1 MGREKPL
8 FQEVTFGLNE
18 GDKAAIIGRNG
29 TGKSTLLNVIAG
41 VLPADDGQITI
52 NKLSGVSYLSQNPEF
67 DGENT
72 IREHIFK
79 SESPKLKIINEYE
92 DLCDKMADG
101 LTNGQQSRF
110 DALTLEMDKGD
121 LWNYES
127 QIRSILGTLGINDLS
142 RKMNTLSGGMVK
154 KVALAQ
160 VLVEDTKL
168 LLLDEPT
175 NHLDIQTIYWLQNY
189 LHDTKRTVLM
199 VTHDRYFLDAVCNNI
214 YELAR
219 YHLKLYEGNYSTYLE
234 KKEIEAEIE
243 ENTERRIES
252 VLRFER
258 DWLRRGP
265 CARGT
270 KAKARIQRDM
280 QLINREKFAKDKGFQ
295 FEVAGRRL
303 GGKILELHGISKN
316 FQKGFAEG
324 GSLPLAP
331 TAGAFSA
338 TPSPGGTPPT
348 PQNCH
353 TDSELLRNSNS
364 KKIAL
369 SGQSFPVLK
378 DFSYTFSKGEKIGIF
393 GENGSGKSTLLNIIT
408 GNFPPDSGEVI
419 KGENTFF
426 GYYQQN
432 PVFKD
437 LNMTVLDYIKEAAD
451 VVQMNDGRT
460 LSASLFLKQ
469 FGFEGKIQHSML
481 STLSGGERKRVFLV
495 RLLISNPNF
504 LILDEPTNDFDIFT
518 MNILEEFL
526 LGYKGC
532 LLIVSHDRYFM
543 DKIADTMFI
552 MEEDGAVSGFV
563 GKCSEYLDYLEETEN
578 RKLKAESGKG
588 KAESLGKVSAETN
601 GLTNGS
607 SVSQTKNPMGEVSH
621 SQQSVAKS
629 STTSSVGGSTPA
641 MPPKPRRKTFKEQ
654 KEFENLEAEIMEL
667 EEKKSELEQL
677 MTSSDFT
684 VVQEAGEEYKTVE
697 AKLTA
702 DYARWEEL
710 AELG

>member
-1 MGREKPL
+1 MGREAPL
-8 FQEVTFGLNE
+8 FKYVTFGLNE

-52 NKLSGVSYLSQNPEF
+52 NKLSGVSYLPQNPEF

-79 SESPKLKIINEYE
+79 SESPKLKIITEYE

-101 LTNGQQSRF
+101 LTNGQQKRF
-110 DALTLEMDKGD
+110 DELTLEMDKGN

-127 QIRSILGTLGINDLS
+127 QIRSILGVLGINDFS
-142 RKMNTLSGGMVK
+142 RKMSELSGGMVK

-189 LHDTKRTVLM
+189 LHDTDRTVLM

-214 YELAR
+214 YELFR

-316 FQKGFAEG
+316 FLKT
-324 GSLPLAP
+324 SDNAP
-331 TAGAFSA
+331 VI
-338 TPSPGGTPPT
+338 
-348 PQNCH
+348 
-353 TDSELLRNSNS
+353 R
-364 KKIAL
+364 
-369 SGQSFPVLK
+369 

-393 GENGSGKSTLLNIIT
+393 GGNGSGKSTLLNIIT
-408 GNFPPDSGEVI
+408 GNLQPDTGEVI

-437 LNMTVLDYIKEAAD
+437 LSLTVLEYIKEAAD
-451 VVQMNDGRT
+451 VVHMNDGKT
-460 LSASLFLKQ
+460 LSASLFLNH

-552 MEEDGAVSGFV
+552 MEEDGGISGFV
-563 GKCSEYLDYLEETEN
+563 GKCSEYIDYLES
-578 RKLKAESGKG
+578 KKAEVEHNKRTNDSSDNLKG
-588 KAESLGKVSAETN
+588 KAVSGTAFNETR
-601 GLTNGS
+601 S
-607 SVSQTKNPMGEVSH
+607 
-621 SQQSVAKS
+621 
-629 STTSSVGGSTPA
+629 
-641 MPPKPRRKTFKEQ
+641 MPPKPRKKTFKEQ

-667 EEKKSELEQL
+667 EERKSVLENE
-677 MTSSDFT
+677 MASSDFT
-684 VVQEAGEEYKTVE
+684 VAQKAGEKYKSVE
-697 AKLTA
+697 EKLTA

-710 AELG
+710 AELK